1 VEREEREGRAG
12 GSFGALHL
20 QDWFFFLMAYV
31 FVWGGEGVKG
41 YFTDLERLRRARLC
55 LIC

>member
-12 GSFGALHL
+12 GPFGALHL
-20 QDWFFFLMAYV
+20 QDWFFFLMAYG
-31 FVWGGEGVKG
+31 GGEGVKG